1 MVQGVNPVRYVT
13 LAYGGAPGV
22 YRQSLMLLLS
32 VVAYAPDPYELVVA
46 TDRPECYVWFGT
58 RVEIEY
64 LDAARLEAWRGPEP
78 FSMRQKL
85 ELLRAAI
92 PTRVSGSPGPSPA
105 EGSRTPPA
113 AVVLLDADALARK
126 PLDAFVAG
134 LRSGD
139 LFMHRQEYVLS
150 QSRRRGNRTLWAS
163 LRRVRLPEPGR
174 GQPDPPF
181 RADDAMWNSGV
192 LAMPSADRPLLD
204 QALEMYD
211 ALGAA
216 GVRHFAT
223 EQLVEGVVL
232 GRTGRLKPAE
242 EWFVHY
248 WGNKQGYDAEIAR
261 RLADSFIEG
270 LSVKEAAARYR
281 EKPID
286 LPVEVRQS
294 PTDKLAA
301 WLRKRFNQLDSRE

>member
-13 LAYGGAPGV
+13 LAYGDAPGV

-32 VVAYAPDPYELVVA
+32 VVAYAPDPYQLVVA

-92 PTRVSGSPGPSPA
+92 PTRVSGSPGPSPG
-105 EGSRTPPA
+105 EGTRTPPA

-150 QSRRRGNRTLWAS
+150 QSRRRGNRRLWAS
-163 LRRVRLPEPGR
+163 LRSLSAEAAGE
-174 GQPDPPF
+174 GGF

-286 LPVEVRQS
+286 LPVEMRPTRRQ
-294 PTDKLAA
+294 KLRR
-301 WLRKRFNQLDSRE
+301 WLGR